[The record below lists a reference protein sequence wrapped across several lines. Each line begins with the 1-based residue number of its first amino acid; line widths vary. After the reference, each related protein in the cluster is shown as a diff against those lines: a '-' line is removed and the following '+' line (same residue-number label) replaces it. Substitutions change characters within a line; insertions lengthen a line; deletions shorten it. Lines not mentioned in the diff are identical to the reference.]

1 MGMRKGR
8 AAAAANDDDNDN
20 ETLMITE
27 GKLGHWS
34 SRGRKLRHDE
44 LSVKEKK
51 TIHSEK
57 MRQRSTW
64 SCATGYIIQGLCSTL
79 EN

>member
-1 MGMRKGR
+1 MRKGR

-51 TIHSEK
+51 QFTVK
-57 MRQRSTW
+57 R
-64 SCATGYIIQGLCSTL
+64 
-79 EN
+79 